1 VPALCDS
8 AGYGKSEGHPSEQGL
23 LLDAEAFIRV
33 LRENPDLNID
43 AKQIILFGRS
53 LGGAVAIAAADE
65 FSEHVKAV
73 IVENTF
79 LSISYMVDSL
89 MPALRYFKPL
99 VLRVSTADHS
109 TLRTLA

>member
-1 VPALCDS
+1 MCS
-8 AGYGKSEGHPSEQGL
+8 GYGKSEGVPSEHGL
-23 LLDAEAFIRV
+23 LLDAEAFIKV
-33 LRENPDLNID
+33 LRENPDLNVD
-43 AKQIILFGRS
+43 PNQIVLFGRS

-89 MPALRYFKPL
+89 VPPLRYFKPL
-99 VLRVSTADHS
+99 VLRVSET
-109 TLRTLA
+109 